1 MQVLDVP
8 DNCVFSV
15 VIYKLPTL
23 LGHRLRKFPFN
34 VCLCGCLVV
43 DEHLTLFIHRK
54 TIIDLKQYTF
64 TPLCILFAA
73 HKKPVVKISEQQK
86 TIEAQDRSP
95 VTLFIGDNVT
105 ALTNTSITI
114 QCPTSGVPTPTV
126 TWTKDGEQITND
138 GRYTVQD
145 DGSLLISEAGEEDN
159 TRYTCTAGSVA
170 GKGNASSTIN
180 IVGEVSLVFR
190 FDS

>member
-1 MQVLDVP
+1 
-8 DNCVFSV
+8 
-15 VIYKLPTL
+15 
-23 LGHRLRKFPFN
+23 
-34 VCLCGCLVV
+34 
-43 DEHLTLFIHRK
+43 
-54 TIIDLKQYTF
+54 LKQYTF

-86 TIEAQDRSP
+86 SIEAQDRSP

-126 TWTKDGEQITND
+126 IWTKDGEQITN

-145 DGSLLISEAGEEDN
+145 DGSLLISEAGEEDSS
-159 TRYTCTAGSVA
+159 RYTCTAVSVA

-180 IVGEVSLVFR
+180 IVGEVLLVFR
-190 FDS
+190 FDR